1 MRTTLSIDDD
11 VLAAAR
17 ERSRREGRPLGA
29 VISDLARRALI
40 GASSPGDGPDDDSSS
55 GPFRPFPSRGRV
67 VSNEMIDAL
76 RDQEGV

>member
-17 ERSRREGRPLGA
+17 ERARREGRPLGD
-29 VISDLARRALI
+29 VISHLARRALV
-40 GASSPGDGPDDDSSS
+40 GASSPGDGSDDDRSR
-55 GPFRPFPSRGRV
+55 GPFRPFPSRGLV
-67 VSNEMIDAL
+67 ISNEIIDAL

>member
-17 ERSRREGRPLGA
+17 ELAQRQGTTVGKVVSELARHGLAASARKRKSHSALRAGVPVLRSRGEIITLEHVQR
-29 VISDLARRALI
+29 
-40 GASSPGDGPDDDSSS
+40 
-55 GPFRPFPSRGRV
+55 
-67 VSNEMIDAL
+67 L